1 MKAAKLRVIA
11 SEERGGRNVRARRR
25 LNVLI
30 SKLSSKPCSFVGG
43 GKKRKDKPKSMNGLS
58 WKNIFARKG
67 IQTAHSQCRK
77 AGCAACY
84 WDEDKRSATS
94 SKRLVDRIN
103 KRRRSSSS
111 SSSSSRSSSSRNAD
125 DAAYYERLRKRA
137 QGFDRNKWKKK
148 KLAECVQECKRVF
161 N

>member
-1 MKAAKLRVIA
+1 MRVVA
-11 SEERGGRNVRARRR
+11 SEVWGGRNVRARRR

-30 SKLSSKPCSFVGG
+30 SKLSSKPRSSTLVGG

-58 WKNIFARKG
+58 WKNIFVRKG

-77 AGCAACY
+77 HGCAACY

-111 SSSSSRSSSSRNAD
+111 SSSSPKNASRRKERD